1 MNFNA
6 RRLYNLKEEKR
17 ILERSL
23 NLYYFDKA
31 KRAMLF
37 DRLERVK
44 IEIER
49 VENNGNIENRN
60 TNRTQN
66 QKKPSANGNG

>member
-1 MNFNA
+1 MIEKFDA
-6 RRLYNLKEEKR
+6 KRLFNLKEEKK

-23 NLYYFDKA
+23 NLYYFDKK
-31 KRAMLF
+31 KRKMLF
-37 DRLERVK
+37 DKIEKVT

-60 TNRTQN
+60 TNRT
-66 QKKPSANGNG
+66 KK